1 MPVLSF
7 MQAPDSIAPCLI
19 IYWGNTM
26 RALPVCLL
34 ALMLSGC
41 SMLSRSP
48 VEPVQSTATAPA
60 KTEPAKPKAVRPAP
74 VRIYTDASALVG
86 KPFRDLGEVTGESCQ
101 ASNQDS
107 PPNIPTARKRLQI
120 NAAKM
125 KANAVLLHSCEVT
138 SGTPGCYRQAVCLG
152 SALNVSAQ

>member
-1 MPVLSF
+1 
-7 MQAPDSIAPCLI
+7 
-19 IYWGNTM
+19 M
-26 RALPVCLL
+26 RALPICFLTL
-34 ALMLSGC
+34 ILSGC

-48 VEPVQSTATAPA
+48 VEPVQSTASPA
-60 KTEPAKPKAVRPAP
+60 KTEPAKPKATRPAP
-74 VRIYTDASALVG
+74 VRIYNSAEELVG
-86 KPFRDLGEVTGESCQ
+86 KPFRDLGEVSGESCQ

-125 KANAVLLHSCEVT
+125 RASAVLLHSCEVT

-152 SALNVSAQ
+152 TALNVSAQ